1 MLDQRRRD
9 TALEIAYRRELFAAG
24 LRYRVDHRIEPL
36 RRRADIAFTR
46 WRVAVF
52 LDGCFWHSCPLHAT
66 LPKANREWWQVKLQA
81 NVARDR
87 HTDEV
92 LTSQGWRVVRIWE
105 HERVPDGIAKIL
117 DALAAA
123 GMSGRAAASGRPAEQ

>member
-9 TALEIAYRRELFAAG
+9 TALELAYRRTLFAAG
-24 LRYRVDHRIEPL
+24 LRYRVDHRIAPL

-66 LPKANREWWQVKLQA
+66 LPKANREWWREKRNRLVQA
-81 NVARDR
+81 
-87 HTDEV
+87 V
-92 LTSQGWRVVRIWE
+92 LTR
-105 HERVPDGIAKIL
+105 
-117 DALAAA
+117 
-123 GMSGRAAASGRPAEQ
+123 SG